1 MDRNSQAEV
10 LLSWSGLRSSIV
22 APSPEAGNAVEGQ
35 TRNASAEAAEALGHA
50 AQMYDRYIELSGVAR
65 LATEAETEDW
75 LRGWQTATMQGNPVG
90 LTLLNQAPPTRQR
103 SRE

>member
-1 MDRNSQAEV
+1 M
-10 LLSWSGLRSSIV
+10 
-22 APSPEAGNAVEGQ
+22 EGQ
-35 TRNASAEAAEALGHA
+35 TRNTSAEAAEALGRA